1 MESHS
6 GTLMYWGPFW
16 HANVQYNGEPFWHA
30 NVQLVWFPD
39 PSVMRMRGRGK
50 KGLGNNYTL
59 ARARGWNLQKVLE
72 SISSRCYTNFCPQVV
87 LATCTIRLRNCLF
100 VNIHDRVTLS
110 ANHSHLEVRAGQIPG
125 PVREYSYF
133 PDPSFPSRA
142 CA

>member
-1 MESHS
+1 MTFCMQLAVLTVLDYS
-6 GTLMYWGPFW
+6 GSR
-16 HANVQYNGEPFWHA
+16 
-30 NVQLVWFPD
+30 LVWFPD

-100 VNIHDRVTLS
+100 VNIHDRVTQS

>member
-1 MESHS
+1 MQKYCLLSVAFVPYY
-6 GTLMYWGPFW
+6 GTEGMTLGVSLGVPLYI
-16 HANVQYNGEPFWHA
+16 
-30 NVQLVWFPD
+30 VWFPD

-59 ARARGWNLQKVLE
+59 ARARGWNFQKVLE

-110 ANHSHLEVRAGQIPG
+110 DNHSHLEVRAGQIPG
-125 PVREYSYF
+125 PVPEYSYF

>member
-1 MESHS
+1 MRILYYYIGWLVLILNTCACIRSM
-6 GTLMYWGPFW
+6 GRTRLD
-16 HANVQYNGEPFWHA
+16 
-30 NVQLVWFPD
+30 LVWFPD

-125 PVREYSYF
+125 PVRKYSYF

>member
-1 MESHS
+1 MCMYILGS
-6 GTLMYWGPFW
+6 GLSSPHGTCRSARTAWLSYGW
-16 HANVQYNGEPFWHA
+16 
-30 NVQLVWFPD
+30 LVWFPD

-72 SISSRCYTNFCPQVV
+72 SISSRCNTNFCPQVV
-87 LATCTIRLRNCLF
+87 LATCTIVLYACLL
-100 VNIHDRVTLS
+100 VNIHDRVTQS
-110 ANHSHLEVRAGQIPG
+110 ANHSHLEVRSGQIPG